1 MEMSIVWQQEL
12 IELFRGVPI
21 ARYFGMSLSYGE
33 QGNAFIHL
41 PYNPNLDHALKGIHG
56 GAIATMLDIAGW
68 FAVAAENEGVWIAT
82 SEFKVH
88 LLNPVK
94 ESELQAEGWIVKSG
108 KRISVA
114 EMRVS
119 SSSGELVAI
128 GTGTYIPLVGV
139 PIGENNR

>member
-1 MEMSIVWQQEL
+1 MEMNIAWQQAL

-21 ARYFGMSLSYGE
+21 ARFFGMSLSYDERGH
-33 QGNAFIHL
+33 ACIYL

-56 GAIATMLDIAGW
+56 GAIATMLDNAGW
-68 FAVAAENEGVWIAT
+68 FAVAAQNEGVWIAT

-94 ESELQAEGWIVKSG
+94 EIDLHAEGSVVKAG
-108 KRISVA
+108 RRISVA

-119 SSSGELVAI
+119 SSNGALVTI
-128 GTGTYIPLVGV
+128 GTGTYIPLDGV
-139 PIGENNR
+139 PIGVNT

>member
-1 MEMSIVWQQEL
+1 MNIVWQQEL

-21 ARYFGMSLSYGE
+21 ARFFGMSLSYGE
-33 QGNAFIHL
+33 QGNALIHL

-56 GAIATMLDIAGW
+56 GAIATMLDNAGW
-68 FAVAAENEGVWIAT
+68 FAVAAQNEGVWIAT

-94 ESELQAEGWIVKSG
+94 ESKLHAEGWVVKSG
-108 KRISVA
+108 RRISVA

-119 SSSGELVAI
+119 SSSGELIAI
-128 GTGTYIPLVGV
+128 GTGTYIPLDGV
-139 PIGENNR
+139 PIGKNT